1 MGHVLEEI
9 VSSRLKQSQ
18 CARGATIVGVE
29 FCRISSAGRLFMG
42 LVGLLALVCVATFGQ
57 HAFAEDVVQEDQRLI
72 ALDQKF
78 HADYG
83 GSIQLW
89 KSGDDKLAASYVVK
103 PLEAEQ
109 IENAVEVVGW
119 IQAEFKRY
127 PAGFIQKYG
136 PKKFVLA
143 NEYIFKSAKAA
154 EKPYSPAF
162 ICEKKQDSMLVT
174 VPSTITPSTEILAR
188 NALHQTLFA
197 YLLWDL
203 PPKDSLIG
211 LEHWKT
217 IQSDEAAAETGP
229 SIWFFKQSNQR
240 EGLFKTFWEPFE
252 FAQINALAKSDPL
265 LKQRVEIVQSF
276 LHTLDPQFND
286 AFWQTLATIPESQRT
301 ICLNDL
307 ADLHSADQ
315 IKSDVEIQDDIR
327 FIEKTWGL
335 KVIWEPGSAAPP
347 MPVKVRL
354 EYSYLTDTK
363 LSEFKQFIHL
373 VREELCS
380 YPEQI
385 VAKLSVEHIYV
396 LDTFTFRGA
405 KIAGQAFSW
414 LPRISFGYGL
424 SSFDP
429 KTPSSK
435 EFFLRTIH
443 HELFHL
449 IDNQF
454 SVEGG
459 PIFGSNWNSSNEESF
474 TYRLGQPK
482 ELDQPA
488 FYKENIKRTG
498 FAERYGMNV
507 ASEDRASIYG
517 RMMTE
522 DKSFFEQLESDKILK
537 EKTEKIFQFFQLI
550 KQDLA
555 IDSSN
560 AFYTKLEEIAARV
573 GRCGK
578 SQDGE
583 HHGD

>member
-1 MGHVLEEI
+1 MKRKTSQASVMGALMCW
-9 VSSRLKQSQ
+9 L
-18 CARGATIVGVE
+18 
-29 FCRISSAGRLFMG
+29 M
-42 LVGLLALVCVATFGQ
+42 ALVCAATLGQ
-57 HAFAEDVVQEDQRLI
+57 HVFAGDIVQEDQRFI

-78 HADYG
+78 HADFG

-89 KSGDDKLAASYVVK
+89 KSGDNKLAANYDVK
-103 PLEAEQ
+103 PLEAGQ
-109 IENAVEVVGW
+109 IENAIRVVGW
-119 IQAEFKRY
+119 IEAEFKRY

-136 PKKFVLA
+136 PKKLVLA
-143 NEYIFKSAKAA
+143 NEYIYKSSKAA

-162 ICEKKQDSMLVT
+162 LYEKSSDSILVT
-174 VPSTITPSTEILAR
+174 VPSTITPSNEFLAR
-188 NALHQTLFA
+188 NALHQTLFT
-197 YLLWDL
+197 YLLSDL
-203 PPKDSLIG
+203 PAKDSLIG
-211 LEHWKT
+211 LEYWKT
-217 IQSDEAAAETGP
+217 IQSDEAAVEKEP
-229 SIWFFKQSNQR
+229 FNWVFKQSNQR
-240 EGLFKTFWEPFE
+240 DGLFKIFWEPFD

-265 LKQRVEIVQSF
+265 LKQRVEVVQSF
-276 LHTLDPQFND
+276 LHSLDPQFDD

-315 IKSDVEIQDDIR
+315 IKGDAEIQDDIR
-327 FIEKTWGL
+327 FIEKKWGL

-354 EYSYLTDTK
+354 EYSYMTDKK

-385 VAKLSVEHIYV
+385 AAKMGVENIYV

-449 IDNQF
+449 IDKQF

-459 PIFGSNWNSSNEESF
+459 PIFGSNWNSSNEQSF
-474 TYRLGQPK
+474 AYRLGQPK

-507 ASEDRASIYG
+507 ATEDRASIYG
-517 RMMTE
+517 RIMTE

-550 KQDLA
+550 KKDLD

-560 AFYTKLEEIAARV
+560 AFYTKIEMLQARV
-573 GRCGK
+573 NALPVKDAGN
-578 SQDGE
+578 
-583 HHGD
+583 